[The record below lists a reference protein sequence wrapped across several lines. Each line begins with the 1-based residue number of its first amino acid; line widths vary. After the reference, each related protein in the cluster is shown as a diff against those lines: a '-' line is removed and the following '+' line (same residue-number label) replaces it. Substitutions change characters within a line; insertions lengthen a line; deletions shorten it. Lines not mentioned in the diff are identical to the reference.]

1 MYLCSF
7 IRMVWKHK
15 FHSYTDL
22 VHALCLLTGREDD
35 TNDCLKSLMA
45 IYLFRHKIK
54 QLKQDYGVNFSKHLY
69 QPECCD
75 LTGEFL
81 HEREDHNHVL
91 KRITECLRSGSI
103 HGVNLCYFRDALHD
117 PSTGLTYEALTGK
130 QKQSVPHCEEIFSR
144 GVLEFMQRNGHA
156 NEAKFIETVR
166 NWHKAADGRG
176 LSEETRSQYNKDMLN
191 FLLED
196 WMPWFQQE
204 SDYST
209 IDILRPIKGIQG
221 FTREIV
227 VALVANCESLELRR
241 EEYQH
246 RGLSPEHPRASST
259 DDVEGFIALL
269 HDQLGDVFDHKAFL
283 AQQPKILNE
292 FSKKIDPDLPFYYWT
307 GHRHRYSDDPL
318 PSFNDPSGATERLD
332 RVRLSRRSDLGVFV
346 ANRAS
351 LPQRHSLT
359 ARATFHRAPERLPP
373 PPTGSSC

>member
-1 MYLCSF
+1 M
-7 IRMVWKHK
+7 
-15 FHSYTDL
+15 
-22 VHALCLLTGREDD
+22 
-35 TNDCLKSLMA
+35 
-45 IYLFRHKIK
+45 
-54 QLKQDYGVNFSKHLY
+54 
-69 QPECCD
+69 P
-75 LTGEFL
+75 
-81 HEREDHNHVL
+81 
-91 KRITECLRSGSI
+91 
-103 HGVNLCYFRDALHD
+103 FRDALHD

-130 QKQSVPHCEEIFSR
+130 PKQSVPHCEEIFSR

-156 NEAKFIETVR
+156 TEAKLIETVR

-196 WMPWFQQE
+196 WMPWFQQD

-246 RGLSPEHPRASST
+246 RGLPPEHPRASST

-283 AQQPKILNE
+283 SQQRSTWPYNIHDE
-292 FSKKIDPDLPFYYWT
+292 S
-307 GHRHRYSDDPL
+307 G
-318 PSFNDPSGATERLD
+318 PST
-332 RVRLSRRSDLGVFV
+332 
-346 ANRAS
+346 
-351 LPQRHSLT
+351 
-359 ARATFHRAPERLPP
+359 
-373 PPTGSSC
+373 